1 MVGYGFRPYGVQTP
15 LGQSFR
21 QQSSSASDRICALDV
36 IWLCLVLGFGFPP
49 SACRT
54 GSIME
59 PHSLCRLVDH
69 YKEFCRME
77 LGVLTGRG
85 MQYLA
90 LKEMDAEMLR
100 CTAPPDEGECTFQ
113 LCLEARSSQRRAR
126 MCMAVSTVQSIPWC
140 HLCASTWCRK
150 LICVLK
156 GEGAHAAWT
165 GMLRVVSHFDR
176 DRSSQRPARQCVTAL
191 KVQSIAVCC
200 SHGRDAPVADRFSS
214 GRGAATVW
222 QRQPS
227 VHGLVFAAA
236 LGQMLRFFAESWR
249 KPNTVGFSNVRFH
262 RLS

>member
-1 MVGYGFRPYGVQTP
+1 
-15 LGQSFR
+15 
-21 QQSSSASDRICALDV
+21 
-36 IWLCLVLGFGFPP
+36 
-49 SACRT
+49 
-54 GSIME
+54 
-59 PHSLCRLVDH
+59 
-69 YKEFCRME
+69 
-77 LGVLTGRG
+77 
-85 MQYLA
+85 
-90 LKEMDAEMLR
+90 MLR

-165 GMLRVVSHFDR
+165 GMLRVVSHLER

-191 KVQSIAVCC
+191 KVQSIAVNC

-214 GRGAATVW
+214 RRGAATVW

-227 VHGLVFAAA
+227 VHGLAFAAA
-236 LGQMLRFFAESWR
+236 LGQMLRFFAESRR
-249 KPNTVGFSNVRFH
+249 KPNTVGFSHVRFH
-262 RLS
+262 RTTLRWSLLVALWTVALVFRAFGRWSEPTGSWCTLLS